1 MHGFFVDGKQS
12 RGYIVGK
19 RGAMPE
25 EDIKELES
33 EKVAKTSLPLD
44 PTNFSTIA
52 LIGDINEDTSN
63 EVIFSLLL
71 LKQKNTEEYLTTVLS
86 MDKEQLSETDLEEI
100 KPNIDFYVSTNGG
113 SADEMF
119 AMYDVMRMIKDE
131 GISSISTYGIG
142 KVMSVG
148 VLLLASGT
156 KGKRYVGKHCRVMI
170 HSVIGGHVGPMHQL
184 ESEFEEVKKIQD
196 TYIRSLAEETEM
208 TEKYLRNLLK
218 KKTNVYLTAQE
229 AVDLGIADEII

>member
-1 MHGFFVDGKQS
+1 
-12 RGYIVGK
+12 VGK
-19 RGAMPE
+19 RGTMPE
-25 EDIKELES
+25 EDNKELES
-33 EKVAKTSLPLD
+33 EKVVKTSLPLD
-44 PTNFSTIA
+44 PMSFSTIA

-71 LKQKNTEEYLTTVLS
+71 LKQKNTEEYLTTILS
-86 MDKEQLSETDLEEI
+86 MDKEQLNETDLEEI
-100 KPNIDFYVSTNGG
+100 KPNIDFYISTNGG

-119 AMYDVMRMIKDE
+119 GMYDVMRMTKDE
-131 GISSISTYGIG
+131 GVNSISTYGIG
-142 KVMSVG
+142 KVMSAG

-156 KGKRYVGKHCRVMI
+156 KGKRYVGKNCRVMI

-196 TYIRSLAEETEM
+196 MYIRSLAEETDM
-208 TEKYLRNLLK
+208 TEKYLRSLLK
-218 KKTNVYLTAQE
+218 KKTNVYLTAEE

>member
-1 MHGFFVDGKQS
+1 
-12 RGYIVGK
+12 
-19 RGAMPE
+19 MPE
-25 EDIKELES
+25 EENKELEN
-33 EKVAKTSLPLD
+33 KAPKGAIAMD
-44 PTNFSTIA
+44 PMNFSTIA
-52 LIGDINEDTSN
+52 LIGDISEDTSN
-63 EVIFSLLL
+63 EVVFSLLL
-71 LKQKNTEEYLTTVLS
+71 LKQKNAEDYLTTVLS
-86 MDKEQLSETDLEEI
+86 MDEEQLNEQDLEQI
-100 KPNIDFYVSTNGG
+100 KPNIDFYISTNGG

-142 KVMSVG
+142 KVMSAG

-229 AVDLGIADEII
+229 SVDLGIADEII

>member
-1 MHGFFVDGKQS
+1 
-12 RGYIVGK
+12 IVGK

-142 KVMSVG
+142 KVMSAG

>member
-1 MHGFFVDGKQS
+1 
-12 RGYIVGK
+12 
-19 RGAMPE
+19 MPE

-142 KVMSVG
+142 KVMSAG

>member
-1 MHGFFVDGKQS
+1 MS
-12 RGYIVGK
+12 
-19 RGAMPE
+19 E
-25 EDIKELES
+25 EENKELENKES
-33 EKVAKTSLPLD
+33 KGSVSLD
-44 PTNFSTIA
+44 PVNFSTIA
-52 LIGDINEDTSN
+52 LIGDIGEDTSN

-86 MDKEQLSETDLEEI
+86 MDEEQLSEQDLQQI
-100 KPNIDFYVSTNGG
+100 KPNIDFYISTNGG

-119 AMYDVMRMIKDE
+119 AIYDVMRMIKDE
-131 GISSISTYGIG
+131 GVNTISTYGIG
-142 KVMSVG
+142 KVMSAG

-196 TYIRSLAEETEM
+196 TYIKSLAEETEM

-229 AVDLGIADEII
+229 AVDLGIADEIV